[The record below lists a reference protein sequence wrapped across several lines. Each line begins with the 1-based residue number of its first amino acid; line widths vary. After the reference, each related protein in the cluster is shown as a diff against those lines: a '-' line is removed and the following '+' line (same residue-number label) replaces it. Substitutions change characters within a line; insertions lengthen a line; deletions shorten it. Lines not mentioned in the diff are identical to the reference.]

1 MIARSSVLLRILSY
15 RSVSECDPSSL
26 VYLLTRLNLSLRFEG
41 VAGLN
46 RDRLRILIDLLALN
60 FNQPPQIHSRQ
71 SWCFTE
77 SRYQGRNSF
86 NKFNLSLIGR

>member
-26 VYLLTRLNLSLRFEG
+26 VYLITRFNLSLRFEG

-77 SRYQGRNSF
+77 SR
-86 NKFNLSLIGR
+86 

>member
-26 VYLLTRLNLSLRFEG
+26 VYLLTRFNLSLRFGG

-60 FNQPPQIHSRQ
+60 LNQRPQIHSRQ

-77 SRYQGRNSF
+77 SR
-86 NKFNLSLIGR
+86 

>member
-26 VYLLTRLNLSLRFEG
+26 VYLLTRFNLSLRFGG

-46 RDRLRILIDLLALN
+46 RDRRRILIDLLALN
-60 FNQPPQIHSRQ
+60 FNQPPQIHSRK
-71 SWCFTE
+71 SWCLTE
-77 SRYQGRNSF
+77 SR
-86 NKFNLSLIGR
+86 